1 MDWERRDRIFL
12 LGAPLAVI
20 PAVAF
25 LPAFVFVFLRNL
37 AATSLPPGPRPGPHP
52 WLALVFPILVFAQVL
67 GSVLIGYAGF
77 RTRLGY
83 VTLLAMATSVLLLVV
98 AAYTGLFFAIFA
110 GPN

>member
-1 MDWERRDRIFL
+1 MNWDRRNQVFL

-25 LPAFVFVFLRNL
+25 LPAFVFVFLRYPT
-37 AATSLPPGPRPGPHP
+37 ARTHFGS
-52 WLALVFPILVFAQVL
+52 WLAFAFPVLVFAQVF
-67 GSVLIGYAGF
+67 GSVLVGFAGF
-77 RTRLGY
+77 PARLGY
-83 VTLLAMATSVLLLVV
+83 VTFLAMAVAVFLVVV

>member
-1 MDWERRDRIFL
+1 MNWERRNQVFL

-25 LPAFVFVFLRNL
+25 LPAFVFVFLRYPIGR
-37 AATSLPPGPRPGPHP
+37 TLPGLEL
-52 WLALVFPILVFAQVL
+52 WFALPLLTFAQVL
-67 GSVLIGYAGF
+67 GSVLVGFAGF
-77 RTRLGY
+77 RTRIGY
-83 VTLLAMATSVLLLVV
+83 VSLLAAATSVFLLVV

>member
-1 MDWERRDRIFL
+1 MNWERRSQVFL

-25 LPAFVFVFLRNL
+25 LPVFVFVFLRYPIVR
-37 AATSLPPGPRPGPHP
+37 ALPGFP
-52 WLALVFPILVFAQVL
+52 WWFAFPLLVFAQVL
-67 GSVLIGYAGF
+67 GSVLVGFAGF
-77 RTRLGY
+77 RPRIGY
-83 VTLLAMATSVLLLVV
+83 ISLLAAATSVFLLVV

>member
-1 MDWERRDRIFL
+1 MNWDRRNQIFL

-25 LPAFVFVFLRNL
+25 LPAFVFVFLRYPI
-37 AATSLPPGPRPGPHP
+37 ARTQFDS
-52 WLALVFPILVFAQVL
+52 WLIFSWLIFAFPVLVFSQLF
-67 GSVLIGYAGF
+67 GSVLVGF
-77 RTRLGY
+77 SGFPARLGY
-83 VTLLAMATSVLLLVV
+83 VTFLAAATIVFLMVV

>member
-1 MDWERRDRIFL
+1 MNWDRRHQVFV

-25 LPAFVFVFLRNL
+25 LPTFVFVFLRYPIAGAHFHSW
-37 AATSLPPGPRPGPHP
+37 AAFVFPV
-52 WLALVFPILVFAQVL
+52 LVFWQML
-67 GSVLIGYAGF
+67 GSVLVGFAGF
-77 RTRLGY
+77 STRAGY
-83 VTLLAMATSVLLLVV
+83 VSLLAMATAVFLLVV